1 MVYIVIICFIVGVF
15 SLTLN
20 AQAQRAFASF
30 SNILYE
36 LLFTTQGAY
45 MMRAYVD
52 LWMEYVNYVSFETIF
67 QDIPLISVAYCRF
80 YTPPFLTIGNNNR
93 LSFFWEVSGCQ
104 EDNKGALGKF
114 CFRSKNN
121 NINQCC
127 FLNKTSRS
135 SNILTRP
142 SSRIPSSRYCNTAVA
157 YPLTKMRRSYVLTL
171 NSNLPPGDD
180 YTYSLSTINGGGG
193 RLYQSIPAI
202 SAKPFRVPTP
212 FPSAAYV
219 VQDPNKKGKLGKRN
233 LLHSFI
239 IFGDTQSGA
248 VTFERLLQSL
258 RERDGTVPSP
268 DLLIHLGDAVQDAA
282 IKREWHSYFFS
293 PLLRLPFATQIPLIM
308 AQGNHD
314 IIQPSR
320 LKGTFTIKNPKR
332 FDNTYFS
339 ISIGSAIRFVILNSN
354 VDDLKQDAF
363 MLQEFGSDEF
373 KAASYRIV
381 LCHIP
386 PFIEFWDPKAWS
398 NGEKDWGA
406 HVKTKWVPLFE
417 RHKVDV
423 VISGH
428 SHVYQRGRKN
438 GIVYIVSGGGG
449 ASLEDMEKNRVA
461 DYDFYKVTIGKH
473 HLLRLKVIGKR
484 ENRNLVGKN
493 KKGMLLSGWISKNV
507 DEVDSASNNL
517 ALEFEALNNKGMPI
531 DAFSIVTQK

>member
-1 MVYIVIICFIVGVF
+1 M
-15 SLTLN
+15 
-20 AQAQRAFASF
+20 
-30 SNILYE
+30 
-36 LLFTTQGAY
+36 
-45 MMRAYVD
+45 
-52 LWMEYVNYVSFETIF
+52 
-67 QDIPLISVAYCRF
+67 
-80 YTPPFLTIGNNNR
+80 
-93 LSFFWEVSGCQ
+93 
-104 EDNKGALGKF
+104 
-114 CFRSKNN
+114 
-121 NINQCC
+121 
-127 FLNKTSRS
+127 
-135 SNILTRP
+135 
-142 SSRIPSSRYCNTAVA
+142 PSSRYCNTAVA
-157 YPLTKMRRSYVLTL
+157 YPLTKTRRSYVLTL
-171 NSNLPPGDD
+171 NSDLPPGDD
-180 YTYSLSTINGGGG
+180 YTYSLSTINGEGG
-193 RLYQSIPAI
+193 RPYRNRPAI
-202 SAKPFRVPTP
+202 SGKTFQVPMS
-212 FPSAAYV
+212 FPSAAYL
-219 VQDPNKKGKLGKRN
+219 VQDPNKKEKLTKRK

-258 RERDGTVPSP
+258 RERDSTMPSP

-314 IIQPSR
+314 IIESFH
-320 LKGTFTIKNPKR
+320 LEGTFTIKNPKR

-417 RHKVDV
+417 QHKVDV
-423 VISGH
+423 VVSGH
-428 SHVYQRGRKN
+428 SHIYQRGRKN

-473 HLLRLKVIGKR
+473 HLLRLKVVRKR
-484 ENRNLVGKN
+484 KNRKLVRKS
-493 KKGMLLSGWISKNV
+493 KKGVLLSGWISKNV
-507 DEVDSASNNL
+507 EEVDSASNDL
-517 ALEFEALNNKGMPI
+517 ALEFEALDEKGMPI
-531 DAFSIVTQK
+531 DTFSII